1 MVAFSKYI
9 LFLLLSAGHLH
20 SQYYDVGDTVTN
32 FGSDICANGDG
43 SWDFNG
49 ESFNKVVY
57 LSIFA
62 SWWGGCQAEAPEI
75 EELKNYYS
83 NQNVLIISAGRD
95 WNQPYSCQEWV
106 QEFGLSFP
114 ILDDESDSLS
124 SIFGT
129 SIPTNVVIDANKVV
143 TFVSSYHNM
152 GQVEDAIE
160 SALNSIIPDTD
171 GDGILDDM
179 DNCIGVEN
187 IDQIDSDGDGFG
199 DECDICDN
207 TNTWVGLNINGN
219 INLDGSYEVDVFDLL
234 RLADIVLN
242 NSTDDCGFEIADLNG
257 DNSVNVFDVIT
268 LAQFI
273 IDS

>member
-1 MVAFSKYI
+1 M
-9 LFLLLSAGHLH
+9 
-20 SQYYDVGDTVTN
+20 
-32 FGSDICANGDG
+32 
-43 SWDFNG
+43 
-49 ESFNKVVY
+49 E
-57 LSIFA
+57 
-62 SWWGGCQAEAPEI
+62 
-75 EELKNYYS
+75 
-83 NQNVLIISAGRD
+83 
-95 WNQPYSCQEWV
+95 
-106 QEFGLSFP
+106 
-114 ILDDESDSLS
+114 
-124 SIFGT
+124 
-129 SIPTNVVIDANKVV
+129 
-143 TFVSSYHNM
+143 
-152 GQVEDAIE
+152 QVEDAIE

-257 DNSVNVFDVIT
+257 DNSVNVIDVIT